1 MSRHPDLRP
10 LLDVLEDPSRQD
22 DALFARFAGHC
33 DRCRAEADLVRTAV
47 QARGM
52 RRWAMPPADLS
63 RRAQRFPGRPETP
76 PPPRRARPAHW
87 VAGDVR
93 AHPLGGSSQSHL
105 VSEIVD
111 DAEISVAAVPPEG
124 DGTWRIEGRVWL
136 RRGEGAI
143 RLVLRQDDHVLVHAA
158 TRDGEFFELDEP
170 VGPGWVLEIHLPSG
184 EVVSVEDP
192 RP

>member
-1 MSRHPDLRP
+1 MRGRHPDLRP
-10 LLDVLEDPSRQD
+10 LLDHLDDPARE
-22 DALFARFAGHC
+22 AELAEFAAHC
-33 DRCRAEADLVRTAV
+33 DRCRAEADLVRTA
-47 QARGM
+47 ATA
-52 RRWAMPPADLS
+52 RRWRRWTSPPADLS
-63 RRAQRFPGRPETP
+63 QRARRFPGRPHTP
-76 PPPRRARPAHW
+76 PPPHEVRPATW

-93 AHPLGGSSQSHL
+93 AHPLGGSSPSHL

-111 DAEISVAAVPPEG
+111 DAEISVAAVPPDG
-124 DGTWRIEGRVWL
+124 DGTWRIEGRIWL

-143 RLVLRQDDHVLVHAA
+143 RLVLRQDDHVLVHTA

-184 EVVSVEDP
+184 EVVAVEDP